1 MKTKRNGLIAIA
13 SLLQA
18 TKPTPNHV
26 AFVTGNN
33 PNEQHFI
40 PRNAG
45 VLVSYKQNA
54 PFKRPTLN

>member
-13 SLLQA
+13 PLMQHN
-18 TKPTPNHV
+18 KPTPNHV

-45 VLVSYKQNA
+45 VLVSYKQSA

>member
-13 SLLQA
+13 PLMQHN
-18 TKPTPNHV
+18 KPTPNHV

-45 VLVSYKQNA
+45 TLVSYKA
-54 PFKRPTLN
+54 VPSFKRPTLN

>member
-13 SLLQA
+13 PLMQQA
-18 TKPTPNHV
+18 RPNHV

-45 VLVSYKQNA
+45 VLVSYKQSA

>member
-40 PRNAG
+40 PRNTGA
-45 VLVSYKQNA
+45 LVSYKA
-54 PFKRPTLN
+54 VPSFKRPTLN

>member
-1 MKTKRNGLIAIA
+1 MNTKRNGLIAIA

-26 AFVTGNN
+26 AYVTGNN

-45 VLVSYKQNA
+45 ALVSYKA
-54 PFKRPTLN
+54 VPSFKRSTLN